1 MKKQIVALLFLV
13 MILFIPAFGEEKTS
27 DNDALRINFDV
38 GSIKFTVPKGFTCTS
53 NTEDNLSFENDDY
66 AYLKILMCNSDG
78 YSLQECMDHLDDFV
92 YYDTASV
99 RNVTTI
105 NGIQMFAM
113 DYIYNYSGLNIYGD
127 YIGTVDESDDTLYI
141 FNYFATRPINDA
153 DEANIHDLMQSIET
167 VALSEEQRPTPLPAI
182 TSNPTSMQDNKLI
195 TFRDAPW
202 GISFKEAEQLFP
214 EYQLSSAF
222 TGENMRVYPIEE
234 IVTDESKHD
243 YEYNDINIPAYCYE
257 HEFQVAG
264 YTTSGIHL
272 YFAYTPVDGILT
284 HKEEDTAL
292 YAAKYEFEP
301 ANIDYVADDLTRKLS
316 SIYGEPDKDGA
327 RSSYSFNY
335 TWTLWWGKD
344 HTAVALTKK
353 IPNKSS
359 SNGEIWISYYTTDGF
374 DWLQTASDA
383 EKERLLRLEN
393 AAAES
398 GDTSGL

>member
-1 MKKQIVALLFLV
+1 MKKQIIALLFLF
-13 MILFIPAFGEEKTS
+13 MISFIPALAEDLTS
-27 DNDALRINFDV
+27 NSDSLQINLDV
-38 GSIKFTVPKGFTCTS
+38 GSIRFTVPEGFRITS
-53 NTEDNLSFENDDY
+53 NTADDLSLENDDY
-66 AYLKILMCNSDG
+66 AYLKVLMCDSKG
-78 YSLQECMDHLDDFV
+78 YTLEECIKHIDEYV
-92 YYDTASV
+92 YYDSIEIRTKGI
-99 RNVTTI
+99 I
-105 NGIQMFAM
+105 NGIELFAL
-113 DYIYNYSGLNIYGD
+113 DYIYNYSGLDIYGD

-141 FNYFATRPINDA
+141 FNYYTTRPINDA
-153 DEANIHDLMQSIET
+153 DEANIHDLIQSIE
-167 VALSEEQRPTPLPAI
+167 AKMLSEKQRPTPLPAI
-182 TSNPTSMQDNKLI
+182 TPKPTIMQDNKLI

-202 GISFKEAEQLFP
+202 GISFTEADQLFP
-214 EYQLSSAF
+214 EYRLSSAYA
-222 TGENMRVYPIEE
+222 GENMRVYPIEE
-234 IVTDESKHD
+234 IVTDKSEHD
-243 YEYNDINIPAYCYE
+243 YEYSDINIPAYCFE

-264 YTTSGIHL
+264 YTTSGIYL

-301 ANIDYVADDLTRKLS
+301 ANIDFVADDLTRKLS
-316 SIYGEPDKDGA
+316 SVYGEPDKDGA

-335 TWTLWWGKD
+335 TWTLWWGTD

-353 IPNKSS
+353 IPSQSS

>member
-1 MKKQIVALLFLV
+1 MKKQIIALLFLF
-13 MILFIPAFGEEKTS
+13 IISFIPALAEDLTS
-27 DNDALRINFDV
+27 NSDSLQINLDV
-38 GSIKFTVPKGFTCTS
+38 GSIRFTVPKGFTITS
-53 NTEDNLSFENDDY
+53 NTKDDLVLENDDY
-66 AYLKILMCNSDG
+66 ACLKVLMCDSKG
-78 YSLQECMDHLDDFV
+78 YTLEECIEHIDEYV
-92 YYDTASV
+92 YYDSIEDISKEM
-99 RNVTTI
+99 I
-105 NGIQMFAM
+105 NGIAVFAL
-113 DYIYNYSGLNIYGD
+113 DYIYNYSGLDIHGN
-127 YIGTVDESDDTLYI
+127 YIGTIDESDNTLYI
-141 FNYFATRPINDA
+141 FNYFTTRPFNSA
-153 DEANIHDLMQSIET
+153 DESNIRDLMQSIDPIT
-167 VALSEEQRPTPLPAI
+167 LSEKQHPTPLPSI
-182 TSNPTSMQDNKLI
+182 TPKPTIMQDNKLI

-202 GISFKEAEQLFP
+202 GISFTEAEQLFP

-234 IVTDESKHD
+234 IVTDECKHD